1 MVFAISFSSKCKIEK
16 NTTDM
21 RPLLALFFI
30 VLVTFGGCKSGK
42 EIPNLDNVKWKL
54 THLNGKEVVLNY
66 PENEIFMFFN
76 GTEKKVN
83 GRAACNRYF
92 GNYEITDTKI
102 TFSSIGAT
110 RMACPGD
117 GEWEAEFFQTLET
130 VDTYTLKDDVLTL
143 YSKDQPVAVFQ
154 GEKADIHTPMQ

>member
-1 MVFAISFSSKCKIEK
+1 MVFAISFSGKCKIEK

-21 RPLLALFFI
+21 RPLLALFFT
-30 VLVTFGGCKSGK
+30 VLVTLGGCKSGK

-110 RMACPGD
+110 RMACPGNL
-117 GEWEAEFFQTLET
+117 EAIFLKTLEA
-130 VDTYTLKDDVLTL
+130 VKSFKILSDKDGKKYVALCNAQRKEIITL
-143 YSKDQPVAVFQ
+143 
-154 GEKADIHTPMQ
+154 EK